1 MKVTHNEFT
10 ITPKER
16 LLIQKYL
23 DHYYEIFAEGNTKPI
38 SFKNQMQLLYDYVTH
53 LEVDN

>member
-1 MKVTHNEFT
+1 MKLTHNEFT
-10 ITPKER
+10 VTPKDR

-23 DHYYEIFAEGNTKPI
+23 EHYYQKFAEENTKPL
-38 SFKNQMQLLYDYVTH
+38 SFKNQMQLLHDYVTH